1 MKLPY
6 ENLARGISFYANYR
20 LESSFSFFTD
30 ESRDLWRFARG
41 RGRREQRR
49 ILCVE
54 TRLKRADEHLAFQH
68 RGCCKCSALNG
79 IYRPVLH
86 TRFANKLI
94 HYKRSRVF
102 IHPPSSTESFTD
114 RRILSVVSKIESCSE
129 HSFLSF
135 LFVSL
140 FLIPLCKT
148 TLYDRIILHA
158 TFYHFFGYEHVI

>member
-41 RGRREQRR
+41 RGRTEQRR

-102 IHPPSSTESFTD
+102 IHPPSPRNLSQIGEYSPLY
-114 RRILSVVSKIESCSE
+114 RRSNLVPSILSSLF
-129 HSFLSF
+129 FLS
-135 LFVSL
+135 
-140 FLIPLCKT
+140 
-148 TLYDRIILHA
+148 LY
-158 TFYHFFGYEHVI
+158 F